1 MHLVENRTINQSSL
15 NQLPKQYIIL
25 YLLLDYKTSY
35 LVINNYNR
43 RLGETQAFI
52 KLHKRT
58 TNTKYNT

>member
-1 MHLVENRTINQSSL
+1 MHLVENKTINTSSL

-43 RLGETQAFI
+43 RLGEIQAYI
-52 KLHKRT
+52 KL
-58 TNTKYNT
+58 